1 MAIDPQQERQRLEA
15 LYSGMTEAEL
25 QKLAGDDES
34 LTGEASGALHRE
46 FARRGLTMPD
56 ALTSP
61 GSDEV
66 EARELVTIRS
76 FRDLPE
82 AVLAKGMLDSAGI
95 ECFLADDNIV
105 RMDWFYSNAIGGI
118 KLQVSPENAESAV
131 QILEQPIP
139 EHFGVEG
146 IGDYQQPHCPKC
158 SSLDITFNNLKESV
172 AYPSAALGL
181 PMPIHEKAWKC
192 MSCDHRWEESE

>member
-1 MAIDPQQERQRLEA
+1 MPNDEEQRLKVR
-15 LYSGMTEAEL
+15 YSAMTEEEL
-25 QKLAGDDES
+25 QDL
-34 LTGEASGALHRE
+34 ASGASSLSDEAIQALQHE
-46 FARRGLTMPD
+46 IVSRGLTIPLNFS
-56 ALTSP
+56 A
-61 GSDEV
+61 DE
-66 EARELVTIRS
+66 AAFRELVTIRT

-82 AVLAKGMLDSAGI
+82 AMLAKGVLEGAGI

-139 EHFGVEG
+139 ENFEVEG